1 VDDSWGELGLPQFTH
16 SFMVAWRA
24 GIALC
29 SSPKYS
35 RACVTAAVWEAR
47 MAFGSMVNC
56 VNPRRVLG
64 VIAATGMALTLAGC
78 SSGNSNNGGDPGARP
93 LPAGMSCQSLR
104 ADLNRMDS
112 QGAQSKVEAASQGK
126 GSPEAKAVAERYNT
140 LLNHYL
146 GARCHV

>member
-1 VDDSWGELGLPQFTH
+1 MFFGLKSNSVP
-16 SFMVAWRA
+16 
-24 GIALC
+24 
-29 SSPKYS
+29 
-35 RACVTAAVWEAR
+35 AR
-47 MAFGSMVNC
+47 H
-56 VNPRRVLG
+56 
-64 VIAATGMALTLAGC
+64 LAGC
-78 SSGNSNNGGDPGARP
+78 VAFGVAAALGGCSGGGSTGGDPGARA

-126 GSPEAKAVAERYNT
+126 ASPEARAVADRYNT